1 VTDVRAARALVAGS
15 ALRALLGALVG
26 AAVCAACG
34 PSGPP
39 PVDPALV
46 RIDAAAL
53 TAAVARDPAPQIL
66 GEADGMIDDRRP
78 VRAAE
83 VLRTAALPAVRRQL
97 ERVAALQLRTAE
109 GRALQER
116 AGRAYRRRSAAIER
130 YAAALARGE
139 IEDDELL
146 ASVRAHREAE
156 EEVLAVIEAAQALG
170 RPPQPAATKRGPS
183 AGPAVE

>member
-1 VTDVRAARALVAGS
+1 VRGVRWARAFA
-15 ALRALLGALVG
+15 ALAAHRAFVGALVG

-34 PSGPP
+34 SSGPP

-46 RIDAAAL
+46 RADAAAL

-97 ERVAALQLRTAE
+97 ERVAVLRLRTGE

-170 RPPQPAATKRGPS
+170 QPPRPASTKRSPS